1 MSVID
6 YTKAYITHDDG
17 KRLATID
24 ENNTFVDLG
33 AFVDGNGDALTMVY
47 GLAFGKDGEIYLTQ
61 QQGGSNEDLGGSS
74 DTQIWKANLP
84 AVGGKVTLTKIG
96 TGLGFHGDIAIDT
109 HAMDIGPDGSMY
121 ILDLSGN
128 IFTVNLS
135 TGLASF
141 VAETVVDGDTDAQIS
156 NAMDIVFDA
165 NFTLYAQGY
174 YPGSK

>member
-1 MSVID
+1 MSAID
-6 YTKAYITHDDG
+6 YTKAYITHDNG

-33 AFVDGNGDALTMVY
+33 AFVDDNGDVLTWPELVY

-61 QQGGSNEDLGGSS
+61 QNGGSNEDLGGGV

-84 AVGGKVTLTKIG
+84 AVDGKITLTKIG
-96 TGLGFHGDIAIDT
+96 TGLGLHRNIAIDT

-128 IFTVNLS
+128 IFTVDLS

-141 VAETVVDGDTDAQIS
+141 VAKTVVDGATEDAPIS

-165 NFTLYAQGY
+165 NFTLYAQG
-174 YPGSK
+174 